1 MTASGHKKGKWGDR
15 EEAILNASWALIA
28 RQGYEK
34 TTMAEIA
41 VAVGLS
47 EGSLY
52 NYVSNKRDL
61 AIRVAERWFQQNA
74 SQIEASLATLSST
87 RDKLGYLVLQHL
99 STILEHRELYMM
111 WIREVRAT
119 SAYSTS
125 HSRDIFRDYTGL
137 LRDVLA
143 DGMDNREL
151 RDTLDG
157 AEARDMILGGVEHVA
172 WTQIIQNR
180 DDLDVGDLA
189 RRLSDTYWHALSV
202 PPSTASSTSTETAQ
216 LEEIS
221 QRLAAI
227 EARLPPK

>member
-1 MTASGHKKGKWGDR
+1 MTVSERKKGKWGDR
-15 EEAILNASWALIA
+15 EEAILNASWTLIA

-34 TTMAEIA
+34 TTMAQIA
-41 VAVGLS
+41 LAVGLS

-87 RDKLGYLVLQHL
+87 RDKLGFLVLQHL

-137 LRDVLA
+137 LRDVLGDA
-143 DGMDNREL
+143 MAKGEL

-180 DDLDVGDLA
+180 DDLDIGGLA
-189 RRLSDTYWHALSV
+189 RRLSDTYWHALSAV
-202 PPSTASSTSTETAQ
+202 APPSLPTETAQ

-221 QRLAAI
+221 ERLAAI
-227 EARLPPK
+227 EARLPQK

>member
-1 MTASGHKKGKWGDR
+1 MTASERKKGKWGDR

-41 VAVGLS
+41 LAVGLS

-52 NYVSNKRDL
+52 NYVNNKRDL
-61 AIRVAERWFQQNA
+61 AIRVAERWFLQNA
-74 SQIEASLATLSST
+74 SRIEASLATLSST
-87 RDKLGYLVLQHL
+87 RDKLGFLVLQHL

-125 HSRDIFRDYTGL
+125 HSRDIFRGYTGL

-143 DGMDNREL
+143 EAMARGEL

-180 DDLDVGDLA
+180 DDLDIGDLA
-189 RRLSDTYWHALSV
+189 RRLSDTYWQALSAL
-202 PPSTASSTSTETAQ
+202 PSPSTEASQ
-216 LEEIS
+216 LEQIS

-227 EARLPPK
+227 EARLPQK

>member
-1 MTASGHKKGKWGDR
+1 MTLSARKKGKWGDR
-15 EEAILNASWALIA
+15 EEAILDASWALIA

-34 TTMAEIA
+34 TTMADIA
-41 VAVGLS
+41 AAVGLS

-52 NYVSNKRDL
+52 NYVSNKRNL

-87 RDKLGYLVLQHL
+87 RDKLGFLVLQHL
-99 STILEHRELYMM
+99 STILAHRELYMM

-119 SAYSTS
+119 TAYSTS
-125 HSRDIFRDYTGL
+125 HSRDIFRGYTGL

-143 DGMDNREL
+143 DAMADGEL
-151 RDTLDG
+151 CDTLDG
-157 AEARDMILGGVEHVA
+157 AEARDMVLGGVEHAA

-189 RRLSDTYWHALSV
+189 RRLSDTYWKALSNL
-202 PPSTASSTSTETAQ
+202 PSPSSSGAAQAEQ

-221 QRLAAI
+221 QRLSAI
-227 EARLPPK
+227 EARLPAK

>member
-1 MTASGHKKGKWGDR
+1 MAPTGRKKGKWGDR

-74 SQIEASLATLSST
+74 SHIEASLVTLSST
-87 RDKLGYLVLQHL
+87 RDKLGFLVLQHL

-119 SAYSTS
+119 SSYPTS
-125 HSRDIFRDYTGL
+125 HSRDIFRGYTGL
-137 LRDVLA
+137 LRDVLGEA
-143 DGMDNREL
+143 MARGEL

-157 AEARDMILGGVEHVA
+157 AEARDMILGGVEHIA

-180 DDLDVGDLA
+180 NDFDVGDLA
-189 RRLSDTYWHALSV
+189 RRLSDTYWNALSI
-202 PPSTASSTSTETAQ
+202 PPSPPSSTSVEPDQ
-216 LEEIS
+216 LERIS

>member
-1 MTASGHKKGKWGDR
+1 MAPTGRKKGKWGDR
-15 EEAILNASWALIA
+15 EEVILDASWALIA

-119 SAYSTS
+119 AAYSTS

-137 LRDVLA
+137 LRDVLG
-143 DGMDNREL
+143 DGMSNGEL
-151 RDTLDG
+151 IDTLDG